1 MKYQIYYNINN
12 IKYSNTQGRIGDEF
26 SEEIK
31 KIGNSIKLRNIK
43 KLVNII
49 DKYPKNLNNS
59 TINEINVLLDKQ
71 NKRDAKIYYQILK
84 EAYGRG
90 IDDTFKKYMLNN
102 NIDEEIINKVYD
114 TIPKIIYK
122 IDLALYVVK
131 KFYDRVRPSILSKEL
146 LKHNIIDDSIK
157 PWIKLPTHPA
167 YPSGHATQSMF
178 LAEYFSNYYPQY
190 RQCFENA
197 AEEISVNREIAGL
210 HYRSDTIAGYKL
222 GKFLAI
228 EYLKNN
234 QTTFGLFD

>member
-1 MKYQIYYNINN
+1 MKYQVHYDINN

-26 SEEIK
+26 SYKIK
-31 KIGNSIKLRNIK
+31 KIGNSINLKNTK
-43 KLVNII
+43 KLANVI
-49 DKYPKNLNNS
+49 DKYPENLSSS
-59 TINEINVLLDKQ
+59 TINEINDLLDKQ
-71 NKRDAKIYYQILK
+71 YNRDSKIYFQILK
-84 EAYGRG
+84 EAHSRG

-102 NIDEEIINKVYD
+102 NIEEEIINKVYD

-131 KFYDRVRPSILSKEL
+131 KYYDRVRPSILSREL
-146 LKHNIIDDSIK
+146 LKQNIIDDSIK
-157 PWIKLPTHPA
+157 PWINLPTHPA

-190 RQCFENA
+190 RKCFENA

-210 HYRSDTIAGYKL
+210 HYQSDTLAGYKL
-222 GKFLAI
+222 GKFLAK

-234 QTTFGLFD
+234 QTSFGLFD

>member
-31 KIGNSIKLRNIK
+31 KIGNSIKLKNIK

-49 DKYPKNLNNS
+49 DKYPENLSNF
-59 TINEINVLLDKQ
+59 TINEINILLDKQ

-84 EAYGRG
+84 EAYE

-102 NIDEEIINKVYD
+102 NVDEEIINKVYD

>member
-1 MKYQIYYNINN
+1 MKYQIYYDINN
-12 IKYSNTQGRIGDEF
+12 IKYSNTQGIIGDEF
-26 SEEIK
+26 SYKIK
-31 KIGNSIKLRNIK
+31 KLGNSISLKNIK
-43 KLVNII
+43 KLTNII
-49 DKYPKNLNNS
+49 DNYPENLSSS
-59 TINEINVLLDKQ
+59 TINEINDLLDKQ
-71 NKRDAKIYYQILK
+71 YNRDSKIYFQILK
-84 EAYGRG
+84 EANGRG

-102 NIDEEIINKVYD
+102 NIEEEIINKVYD
-114 TIPKIIYK
+114 TIPKLIYK
-122 IDLALYVVK
+122 IYLPIYVVK

-146 LKHNIIDDSIK
+146 IKHNIINDEII

-190 RQCFENA
+190 RQCFEDA

-210 HYRSDTIAGYKL
+210 HYRSDTLAGYKL

>member
-1 MKYQIYYNINN
+1 
-12 IKYSNTQGRIGDEF
+12 
-26 SEEIK
+26 
-31 KIGNSIKLRNIK
+31 
-43 KLVNII
+43 
-49 DKYPKNLNNS
+49 
-59 TINEINVLLDKQ
+59 
-71 NKRDAKIYYQILK
+71 
-84 EAYGRG
+84 
-90 IDDTFKKYMLNN
+90 MLNN

>member
-31 KIGNSIKLRNIK
+31 KIGNSIKLKNIK

-49 DKYPKNLNNS
+49 DKYPENLSNF
-59 TINEINVLLDKQ
+59 TINEINILLDKQ

-84 EAYGRG
+84 EAYE

-102 NIDEEIINKVYD
+102 NVDEEIINKVYD

-178 LAEYFSNYYPQY
+178 LAEYFSTMSVLFCCP
-190 RQCFENA
+190 
-197 AEEISVNREIAGL
+197 AEVAKRLE
-210 HYRSDTIAGYKL
+210 
-222 GKFLAI
+222 KFFLLSGRVLPVLQI
-228 EYLKNN
+228 L
-234 QTTFGLFD
+234 